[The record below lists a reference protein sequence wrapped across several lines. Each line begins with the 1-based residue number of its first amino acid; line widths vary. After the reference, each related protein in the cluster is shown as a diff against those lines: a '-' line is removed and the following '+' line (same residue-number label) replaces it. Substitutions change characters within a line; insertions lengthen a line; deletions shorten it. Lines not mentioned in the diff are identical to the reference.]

1 MIYEVGDRVKV
12 TKAQDD
18 HELSLIGRTGVVVSD
33 KDPEGMH
40 SPSGHGW
47 LTVRFINLPPDEYSP
62 SGYPPFTHIIVPSM
76 DVTPYDERNE
86 FFERCLVA
94 SRSGVYFMTHA
105 SIMNF
110 VSKLVNL
117 SDEEFH
123 QEVLKHHG

>member
-1 MIYEVGDRVKV
+1 MKYEVGDRVKV

-18 HELSLIGRTGVVVSD
+18 NELRLIGRTGVVVSN

-47 LTVRFINLPPDEYSP
+47 ITVGFINLPPDEYSP

-86 FFERCLVA
+86 FFERCLMA
-94 SRSGVYFMTHA
+94 SRSGGYFMTEEA
-105 SIMNF
+105 IINF
-110 VSKLVNL
+110 VRKHPDL
-117 SDEEFH
+117 SDEEFRQKALTH
-123 QEVLKHHG
+123 PG